1 LHGFAH
7 QSGGTARI
15 ESAPGEGTEIMLLLP
30 RTGGAVRDTGV
41 RGDDTEPEDG
51 HCETVLV
58 VEDDALVRTA
68 LAETLRDLR
77 YRVVEAADADAALA
91 SLDAGARVD
100 AVLTDLTMP
109 GSMDGLGLAAAARA
123 RLPAVPVVLISGHL
137 DASQGK
143 PLPPGVE
150 FVQKPHTGGAIAAAL
165 RRALGGAA
173 VLARP

>member
-1 LHGFAH
+1 V
-7 QSGGTARI
+7 S
-15 ESAPGEGTEIMLLLP
+15 LLLP
-30 RTGGAVRDTGV
+30 RSGGAARKTTEVHAAA
-41 RGDDTEPEDG
+41 EPEAG
-51 HCETVLV
+51 HGETVLV

-77 YRVVEAADADAALA
+77 YRVVEATDADAALA
-91 SLDAGARVD
+91 MLDSGTRVA

-109 GSMDGLGLAAAARA
+109 GSMDGLGLAAATRA
-123 RLPAVPVVLISGHL
+123 RLPAVPVILISGHL
-137 DASQGK
+137 AASHGK
-143 PLPPGVE
+143 SLPPGVN